1 MEFLR
6 DSKMLTEKK
15 MISIAAKDSPFMDEI
30 KASNTQNVQK
40 SKSVKEKQV
49 NWGRGELPRSW

>member
-49 NWGRGELPRSW
+49 N